1 MKNKKYY
8 SWVLYDWANSA
19 YATIVLAGFFPIIFA
34 EYFAA
39 SVDQS
44 ERTLYLGISNSMA
57 SLLLII
63 SAPFFGLLADR
74 FNKKKLFLLIF
85 ALVSIISTFLLSFIS
100 SNSFILASMLFSISL
115 LGFMMSNVF
124 YDSMLL
130 EFENN
135 KFNRISSYGYAFGY
149 LGGGIA
155 FVLAII
161 FLYYAGESSMELI
174 ATKKIV
180 FIFTSLWWLLFMLP
194 LILFWEDKTKPN
206 ISKLSVIESFKEL
219 FSNKKVFYFLLAYW
233 VYIDGVDTI
242 IRMAVNYGLTLG
254 FSSSDLLVALLVTQF
269 VSFPGTL
276 VILKISDFFSI
287 EKAIMF
293 CLLVYLG
300 ITYLAYNLYT
310 TQQFY
315 IVAIIIGFV
324 QGGIQALSRSYF
336 AALIPSNRSSEY
348 FGIYNMLGKFAALLG
363 PILVGL
369 ITFYTSDSRIGIASI
384 TIFFL
389 VGIILFSLSHK
400 IQVINNKTN
409 QNKYN

>member
-161 FLYYAGESSMELI
+161 FLYYSGESSMELI

-369 ITFYTSDSRIGIASI
+369 ITFYTSDSRIGISSI

-409 QNKYN
+409 